1 MYRNGCINLD
11 RASGS
16 AHASLAGLVDLVD
29 VLTGAADQVSITS
42 GLHGALTHPVEH

>member
-1 MYRNGCINLD
+1 MKINLD
-11 RASGS
+11 QVSGS

-42 GLHGALTHPVEH
+42 ARHGALTYPVEH